1 MITQISDDFDLEKT
15 AESGQCFRWE
25 KADTTTREDA
35 PCSPSDSADP
45 VSAQCKGR
53 DDGTGTDLTSVGSRA
68 GGTNADVTAGEGKDD
83 VTNVGLTAGGS
94 KADSANRPCTYRII
108 AGSSCLYITAL
119 DPGQGLYDLDCTEEE
134 FAGFWH
140 GYFDLNE
147 NYRRIRER
155 IDPEKDPFLRQA
167 ADREK
172 GIRILRQDPW
182 EMLITFIISQN
193 KNIPGIRRCVES
205 LAKSCGQKK
214 TDSRG
219 IPYYAFPTPQQVA
232 SLSGEALAEC
242 RLGYRCKYVNAAAE
256 AVLSEKI
263 NLEALRAADEKTAI
277 ASLTGLYGVGVKVAN
292 CVSLFGL
299 HHVDAFPVDVWVKRI
314 LAEEYPDGYPFEQYS
329 PFNGIYQQYM
339 FAYYRHQASQIT
351 GAKPVKKQK
360 AEMNRGR
367 KKLE

>member
-25 KADTTTREDA
+25 KAKTA
-35 PCSPSDSADP
+35 ISAAHQPADGAGP
-45 VSAQCKGR
+45 AAAGHKGKA
-53 DDGTGTDLTSVGSRA
+53 DGAGPAAAGHKGKADGVGS
-68 GGTNADVTAGEGKDD
+68 
-83 VTNVGLTAGGS
+83 
-94 KADSANRPCTYRII
+94 PYTYRII
-108 AGSSCLYITAL
+108 AGNACLYITAL
-119 DPGQGLYDLDCTEEE
+119 DTGKGLYDLDCTEDQYS
-134 FAGFWH
+134 AFWH
-140 GYFDLNE
+140 GYFDLDE

-155 IDPEKDPFLRQA
+155 IDPVKDPFLREA

-205 LAKSCGQKK
+205 LAQTCGDRK

-219 IPYYAFPTPQQVA
+219 IPYYSFPTPQQVA
-232 SLSGEALAEC
+232 SLSEEALAEC
-242 RLGYRCKYVNAAAE
+242 RLGYRCKYVKAAAD
-256 AVLSEKI
+256 AVLTEKI
-263 NLEALRAADEKTAI
+263 NLAALKAEDDKTAI

-299 HHVDAFPVDVWVKRI
+299 HHVDAFPIDVWVKRI
-314 LAEEYPDGYPFEQYS
+314 LAEQYPDGYPFERYS

-351 GAKPVKKQK
+351 GTKPVKLPGPSLSKRQRP
-360 AEMNRGR
+360 EMKGNG
-367 KKLE
+367 K

>member
-25 KADTTTREDA
+25 KTKTAIGA
-35 PCSPSDSADP
+35 
-45 VSAQCKGR
+45 AQPPAAGAGPAAAGHKG
-53 DDGTGTDLTSVGSRA
+53 
-68 GGTNADVTAGEGKDD
+68 
-83 VTNVGLTAGGS
+83 
-94 KADSANRPCTYRII
+94 KADGAGSPYTYRII
-108 AGSSCLYITAL
+108 AGNACLYITAL
-119 DPGQGLYDLDCTEEE
+119 DTGKGLYDLDCTEDQYS
-134 FAGFWH
+134 AFWH
-140 GYFDLNE
+140 GYFDLDE

-155 IDPEKDPFLRQA
+155 IDPVKDPFLREA

-205 LAKSCGQKK
+205 LAQTCGDRK

-219 IPYYAFPTPQQVA
+219 IPFYSFPTPQQVA
-232 SLSGEALAEC
+232 SLSEEALAEC
-242 RLGYRCKYVNAAAE
+242 RLGYRCKYVKAAAD
-256 AVLSEKI
+256 AVLTEKI
-263 NLEALRAADEKTAI
+263 NLVALQAEDEKTAI
-277 ASLTGLYGVGVKVAN
+277 ASLSVGVKVAN

-299 HHVDAFPVDVWVKRI
+299 HHVDAFPIDVWVKRI
-314 LAEEYPDGYPFEQYS
+314 LAEQYPDGYPFEQYS

-351 GAKPVKKQK
+351 GTKPVKLPGPSLSKRQRP
-360 AEMNRGR
+360 EMKGNG
-367 KKLE
+367 K

>member
-1 MITQISDDFDLEKT
+1 MITQILDDFDLEKT

-25 KADTTTREDA
+25 KTDIREVPLRSSA
-35 PCSPSDSADP
+35 DSADP
-45 VSAQCKGR
+45 SPAEQK
-53 DDGTGTDLTSVGSRA
+53 
-68 GGTNADVTAGEGKDD
+68 
-83 VTNVGLTAGGS
+83 S
-94 KADSANRPCTYRII
+94 KADSNGTDLAGGAGKADSNGTDLAAGADKADGSDLAAGAGKADGNGTGPTMAFRKPDRVSRPYTFRII

-140 GYFDLNE
+140 GYFDLGE

-155 IDPEKDPFLRQA
+155 INPQKDPFLREA
-167 ADREK
+167 AEHEK

-219 IPYYAFPTPQQVA
+219 ISYYAFPTPQQVA
-232 SLSGEALAEC
+232 SLSEEALAEC
-242 RLGYRCKYVNAAAE
+242 RLGYRCKYVKAAAE

-263 NLEALRAADEKTAI
+263 NLEALRAADEKTSI
-277 ASLTGLYGVGVKVAN
+277 SSLTGLYGVGIKVAN

-314 LAEEYPDGYPFEQYS
+314 LAEEYPEGYPFEQYS

-339 FAYYRHQASQIT
+339 FAYYRHLAY
-351 GAKPVKKQK
+351 QK
-360 AEMNRGR
+360 DKIR
-367 KKLE
+367 K